1 MMDSK
6 KIERLLLKLKDVFL
20 DETEENR
27 RMLDVY
33 FKSIEGSVSNEE
45 LDFANNQLKQVLKNL
60 GLGILVVLPFSPI
73 TIPYLIKKSKE
84 FNIDIVPKWYK
95 IEKMDYLVQIGE
107 NGPNWT
113 NWSKLDK
120 MVQIGQNGPNWTK
133 WSKLDKMI

>member
-6 KIERLLLKLKDVFL
+6 RIERLLLKLKDVFL

-33 FKSIEGSVSNEE
+33 FKSIEGSVSDEE

-95 IEKMDYLVQIGE
+95 
-107 NGPNWT
+107 T
-113 NWSKLDK
+113 FSKDEDILE
-120 MVQIGQNGPNWTK
+120 
-133 WSKLDKMI
+133 

>member
-1 MMDSK
+1 
-6 KIERLLLKLKDVFL
+6 
-20 DETEENR
+20 
-27 RMLDVY
+27 MLDVY

-95 IEKMDYLVQIGE
+95 
-107 NGPNWT
+107 T
-113 NWSKLDK
+113 FSKDEDILE
-120 MVQIGQNGPNWTK
+120 
-133 WSKLDKMI
+133 

>member
-1 MMDSK
+1 MLETICARSDLFIIIKCSIIILMMDSK

-95 IEKMDYLVQIGE
+95 
-107 NGPNWT
+107 T
-113 NWSKLDK
+113 FSKDEDILE
-120 MVQIGQNGPNWTK
+120 
-133 WSKLDKMI
+133 